1 MPTAETTAPTAPQ
14 SKPPIDARI
23 VAHGVRPRRY
33 KKPPDLAHEAGA
45 KGDTLPQSES
55 HTLESNGRHYNSR
68 SYAGYPDSEVDEA
81 EQAFGLATILMPMLT
96 NEVFHLRCTPAA
108 KP

>member
-1 MPTAETTAPTAPQ
+1 M
-14 SKPPIDARI
+14 
-23 VAHGVRPRRY
+23 
-33 KKPPDLAHEAGA
+33 KPPDLAHEAGA
-45 KGDTLPQSES
+45 TGDTLPQLKS
-55 HTLESNGRHYNSR
+55 HTLKSNGRHYNGR